1 MTNAAGTWV
10 ALLLAERSPSL
21 RWLVL
26 RKLLGRADDDPEV
39 QELASLREGERLVAD
54 LWALQAEDGSWKGT
68 DLGKASAQPSGW
80 ATAHALM
87 RLGYLGFGLA
97 HPGVQR
103 GAEYLFSVQRE
114 DGSWPLTGMGW
125 PGKVDR
131 EREAEGYAMI
141 PLQTAM
147 PLRALAMCGYATDPR
162 AERAYEWL
170 LSKRLEDGAWPTG
183 LASGNYGGVA
193 GYRRLPHSRW
203 GCRTNTTGAL
213 ICLALHPQR
222 KGGEEARRA
231 LDLLLAMET
240 LERQPLGFEVA
251 RLIGVEEARG
261 TLTYFAR
268 HDLAQALDLCWR
280 VGASSEDERVA
291 SMVTFVRQ
299 QQGAFGL
306 WEYTPRPQA
315 SRWVTFDILRS
326 LSKLDKTVEWVSL
339 EPRTAFRAYGKRP
352 RRY

>member
-1 MTNAAGTWV
+1 MSEVSTVWA
-10 ALLLAERSPSL
+10 ALLLADPSPHL
-21 RWLVL
+21 RYLVL
-26 RKLLGRADDDPEV
+26 HHLLGYPDDDQEV
-39 QELASLREGERLVAD
+39 QELASLRETDRMAVD
-54 LWALQAEDGSWKGT
+54 LLGLQAEDGSWRGV
-68 DLGKASAQPSGW
+68 DLGRPSPEPSVW
-80 ATAHALM
+80 ATAQALM
-87 RLGYLGFGLA
+87 RLGYLGFGSEHRA
-97 HPGVQR
+97 VQR
-103 GAEYLFSVQRE
+103 GAGYLFSELRR
-114 DGSWPLTGMGW
+114 DGSWPLAGMGW
-125 PGKVDR
+125 PGKIDR

-183 LASGNYGGVA
+183 IASGNYGGVA

-222 KGGEEARRA
+222 RNEEEARRA
-231 LDLLLAMET
+231 LDLLLARDTREK
-240 LERQPLGFEVA
+240 QPLGLEVA
-251 RLIGVEEARG
+251 RLIGAEEARG

-268 HDLAQALDLCWR
+268 FDLALVLDLSWR
-280 VGASSEDERVA
+280 IGASSEDRRVA
-291 SMVTFVRQ
+291 DLIRFVRQ
-299 QQGAFGL
+299 LQGRYGL
-306 WEYTPRPQA
+306 WEYAPRPQA

-326 LSKLDKTVEWVSL
+326 LSRLDKTMDWVSL
-339 EPRTAFRAYGKRP
+339 EPRTPFRAYGKRA